1 MGAKEVDLTD
11 VPAIGLIQARLTSID
26 PGLSIS
32 AAGYDLEA
40 MTYTL
45 VMQGQGREGR
55 ARLSR
60 ELLEDIRDNKSSP
73 SSRYTQ
79 ELEAQLTDALRQVI
93 EDKGLIAFSE
103 RALKYKLLRFIYEE
117 CKTKE
122 HVEKYNTLGRDGQG
136 DFERWL
142 RIRLTRE
149 EKETLIWIWGDLIR
163 LRLITPT
170 GRDLV
175 VPDDWVRLTDKG
187 VAAIEGK
194 SYVEYDDKEV
204 FFSKGEVYSA
214 YRKIKDIMAQGRTE
228 IFVID
233 PYVDENLLDMLASL
247 DSSVSIRMLTEHP
260 KGDFRLAFRKLQ
272 QQRGKIEARM
282 SSHFH
287 DRFIVVDGKVCYHLG
302 GSINHAGAK
311 ATVIGLKPDD
321 ICDRVV
327 ADAEKA
333 WSSAIPV
340 A

>member
-1 MGAKEVDLTD
+1 MGAKEVDLKD

-26 PGLSIS
+26 PGLSLS
-32 AAGYDLEA
+32 AAGYDFDA

-45 VMQGQGREGR
+45 VMQGHGREGR

-60 ELLEDIRDNKSSP
+60 DLLDDIRDNKSSP

-79 ELEAQLTDALRQVI
+79 ELEARLTDALRQVI

-103 RALKYKLLRFIYEE
+103 RALKYKLLRFVHEE
-117 CKTKE
+117 TKLKE
-122 HVEKYNTLGRDGQG
+122 HVEKYNTIGRDGPG
-136 DFERWL
+136 DLERHL
-142 RIRLTRE
+142 RIQLTRE
-149 EKETLIWIWGDLIR
+149 EKETLIWIWDDLIR
-163 LRLITPT
+163 LRLMTPT

-175 VPDDWVRLTDKG
+175 VPNDWVRLTDKG

-214 YRKIKDIMAQGRTE
+214 YRKIKDILSQGRVE
-228 IFVID
+228 ILIID
-233 PYVDENLLDMLASL
+233 PFVDENLLDMCASL
-247 DSSVSIRMLTEHP
+247 DASVNIRILTEHP
-260 KGDFRLAFRKLQ
+260 KGDFKVGYRKLQ
-272 QQRGKIEARM
+272 QQRGKIEARTL
-282 SSHFH
+282 SHFH
-287 DRFIVVDGKVCYHLG
+287 DRFIVVDGKLCYHLG

-321 ICDRVV
+321 IRDRVV

-333 WSSAIPV
+333 WAAATPV